1 MAVRVEAAFEP
12 RVLTRVLTRSRWS
25 LWRCLTSRHAAA
37 LGGTLTSGPGDSG
50 WEPAALMSVDEA
62 AEHPSPLSSRR
73 EDSYSDRLPE
83 TRGGVAG
90 TRPWADEVDSGL
102 WVTHTHCPRG
112 GLCPPHG
119 VTRRRTWWAHG
130 IIPRPGRQRE
140 PSAQGQRPHPRSGWL
155 DGDLAPGAERGAL
168 RVHRLSCYEISSLSA
183 LPVPGKREQVLER
196 PRLRVICAPSGIPA
210 PGPPVTGNR
219 WVCGGPGVPSEV
231 CGCVRHDLSRSGQCP
246 RKGGMGVSTWEFTWD
261 CRPAGPRRTTRPP
274 GCRSLPDESRSPG
287 PGS

>member
-1 MAVRVEAAFEP
+1 MEAAFEP
-12 RVLTRVLTRSRWS
+12 RVLPRVLTRSGWS
-25 LWRCLTSRHAAA
+25 LWRCLTPRHAAA

-90 TRPWADEVDSGL
+90 TRPWADELDSGL

-140 PSAQGQRPHPRSGWL
+140 PSAQGQRPHPGSGWL

-168 RVHRLSCYEISSLSA
+168 WVHRPSCYEISSLSA
-183 LPVPGKREQVLER
+183 LPVLGNSPRPGR
-196 PRLRVICAPSGIPA
+196 
-210 PGPPVTGNR
+210 
-219 WVCGGPGVPSEV
+219 
-231 CGCVRHDLSRSGQCP
+231 
-246 RKGGMGVSTWEFTWD
+246 GGMGVSTWELAWD

-274 GCRSLPDESRSPG
+274 GCRSLSDESRSPG